1 MKTNIIFAV
10 ILTLL
15 VAGAGGFYGGMKYQ
29 QTKAPQNIGFM
40 VGAATGGGRMFRTFN
55 GEAGAGVAGSVGGM
69 RANFANGQVLSLEGK
84 TLTLKTQDGGSKIV
98 FLTDA
103 TQIQKMDKAAV
114 SDLMNDKYV
123 TITGTTNSDGSLTA
137 AAIQLRDA
145 PPVQVQAN
153 GNTAPST
160 AAAPAVK

>member
-29 QTKAPQNIGFM
+29 QTKAPQTIGLM
-40 VGAATGGGRMFRTFN
+40 ASGAAGGGRMFRTFN
-55 GEAGAGVAGSVGGM
+55 GEAGAIGAGSIGGAAGAM
-69 RANFANGQVLSLEGK
+69 RANFANGQILSLEGK

-103 TQIQKMDKAAV
+103 TQIQKMDKAAT
-114 SDLMNDKYV
+114 SDLVNEKYV
-123 TITGTTNSDGSLTA
+123 TITGTSNSDGSLTA

-145 PPVQVQAN
+145 PPVRVDAA
-153 GNTAPST
+153 GGSVTAP
-160 AAAPAVK
+160 AIK

>member
-10 ILTLL
+10 IFTLL

-40 VGAATGGGRMFRTFN
+40 ANGAAGGGRMLRTFN
-55 GEAGAGVAGSVGGM
+55 GEAGTGGAGSVGAM

-103 TQIQKMDKAAV
+103 TQIQKMDKAAP
-114 SDLMNDKYV
+114 SDLANEKYV

-137 AAIQLRDA
+137 ATIQLRDA
-145 PPVQVQAN
+145 PPAQVQDKNAL
-153 GNTAPST
+153 APSQAGT
-160 AAAPAVK
+160 QVK